1 MNAAR
6 GSPSGERRLGVRIT
20 GCGSALP
27 QRVVTNQDL
36 ERLMDTSDEWIAQRT
51 GIRERRVADRAAG
64 ESTEGLGARALR
76 AALADARLA
85 PTDVDLVLTTTMTAS
100 MPTPSSA
107 CMISHEVGCGAA
119 GAFDINGACCGY
131 VFGLNVAHEM
141 IRGGMARTIA
151 LVGTD
156 TLTQFTEYTTLCRNS
171 AILFGDAA
179 SAMILRADD
188 DPTRGVIAQ
197 AMHADGGRACHLYIP
212 RAKEDF
218 YNPADYDERMVSR
231 VHMNGQAVF
240 KFAVLK
246 FPEVIEETLNKAGLK
261 AGDVDLYICH
271 QANTRILEAARER
284 FGLEPQRLP
293 INIDRYGNTVA
304 ASIPL
309 LFDELRQAG
318 RVHEG
323 QRIMFLAF
331 GAGLTW
337 GASLWKI

>member
-1 MNAAR
+1 MSAALNAPAR
-6 GSPSGERRLGVRIT
+6 DRRVGVRIA
-20 GCGSALP
+20 GCGSAVP
-27 QRVVTNQDL
+27 QRLVTNQEL
-36 ERLMDTSDEWIAQRT
+36 ESLMDTSDEWIVQRT
-51 GIRERRVADRAAG
+51 GIRERRVADRASG
-64 ESTEGLGARALR
+64 ETTEILGAMALR
-76 AALADARLA
+76 AALTDARLA
-85 PTDVDLVLTTTMTAS
+85 PADVDLVLTTTMTAS

-107 CMISHEVGCGAA
+107 CMISNEVGCGAA
-119 GAFDINGACCGY
+119 GAFDLNGACCGF
-131 VFGLNVAHEM
+131 VFGLNVAHEL
-141 IRGGMARTIA
+141 IRGGMARTVA

-156 TLTQFTEYTTLCRNS
+156 TLTQFVEFSTLCRNS

-188 DPTRGVIAQ
+188 DTTRGVIAQ

-218 YNPADYDERMVSR
+218 YNPADYDPRLVNR

-246 FPEVIEETLNKAGLK
+246 FPEVIQETLDKAGLM
-261 AGDVDLYICH
+261 AGDVDLYVCH

-284 FGLEPQRLP
+284 FGLAPERLP

-309 LFDELRQAG
+309 LFDELKRAG
-318 RVHEG
+318 RIHEG
-323 QRIMFLAF
+323 QRVMFLAF